1 MDMTFDIQGAQWMS
15 TVLAQNVQ
23 QFIRDTVIIES
34 QDSQAVELGHSMVEQ
49 GAAVDRKVETEE
61 ILNIYFRYKAFISQ
75 AAQRIQKLTAF
86 FQGYS
91 CSF

>member
-1 MDMTFDIQGAQWMS
+1 MTFDIQGAQGMS
-15 TVLAQNVQ
+15 TVLLQDVQ
-23 QFIRDTVIIES
+23 QFIRDAVIIES
-34 QDSQAVELGHSMVEQ
+34 QGDQVVELGHSLVEQ
-49 GAAVDRKVETEE
+49 GTAVDRKVETEE
-61 ILNIYFRYKAFISQ
+61 ILNIDFRYKALICQ